1 MTINN
6 EEKLQQ
12 AFDFTKIFR
21 KTFKISFIE
30 FLINSIVG
38 YIFKGKCRTKSRFYY
53 LKLFI
58 LVETFVLLTTIFST
72 PSVSYKSY
80 IIFIGIQFIILI
92 MMVLFVYVFNISSS
106 YSYLVFSVDTYDD
119 KSINK
124 EKLYISMIRLIFQV
138 SFLSSNLIE
147 RNESGEF
154 VLKKS
159 KLKAVE
165 NFMIDLQS
173 VFNSDSYYMHKFNDL
188 FKKSIKNKLIYQNT
202 NEDKNSELLEITN
215 FIITNFIDNNS
226 IIDIINY
233 CIYSEIIY
241 LNFGNMLIKY
251 YPKYITDEIKI
262 HDYYEMEKYCK
273 LDFSDEIHQSN
284 ISDNTND
291 ILYFERTA
299 FGNFVSLYS
308 NKFYKKYK
316 SIRSLMIRWISSYD
330 YYIFNFYTYEDILN
344 KNICINIPYEK
355 LDENDIID
363 KNLIAK
369 VEKRRRRLNFNKKI
383 YKYRKLKQQ
392 MNNTNWYEDLII
404 EDFLN

>member
-38 YIFKGKCRTKSRFYY
+38 YIFKGKCRTKPRFYY

-58 LVETFVLLTTIFST
+58 LTEAFVLLTTFYT
-72 PSVSYKSY
+72 PSVSHKSH
-80 IIFIGIQFIILI
+80 ILFIGIQFIVLF

-106 YSYLVFSVDTYDD
+106 YSYSVFSVDTYDD
-119 KSINK
+119 KSTNK

-159 KLKAVE
+159 KLQAVE

-173 VFNSDSYYMHKFNDL
+173 VFNSDNYYTHKFNGL
-188 FKKSIKNKLIYQNT
+188 FKKSIKNKLIYENT
-202 NEDKNSELLEITN
+202 NNEKNSELLEITN

-251 YPKYITDEIKI
+251 YPKNITDEIKI

-273 LDFSDEIHQSN
+273 LDFSDEKKQLTM
-284 ISDNTND
+284 SDNAND
-291 ILYFERTA
+291 KWYFIRTA

-308 NKFYKKYK
+308 NKFYQKYK
-316 SIRSLMIRWISSYD
+316 SIYSLMIRWIDKYD
-330 YYIFNFYTYEDILN
+330 FYIYDNDKDIQDKTSCFNIAYDPLNEDAIV
-344 KNICINIPYEK
+344 
-355 LDENDIID
+355 D
-363 KNLIAK
+363 KYLIGR
-369 VEKRRRRLNFNKKI
+369 VEKHQRYLNKKI
-383 YKYRKLKQQ
+383 AKHEACNLKRKQQ
-392 MNNTNWYEDLII
+392 MKNTNSYEDLTI

>member
-30 FLINSIVG
+30 FLINSIIG
-38 YIFKGKCRTKSRFYY
+38 YIFKGKCRTKPRFYY

-58 LVETFVLLTTIFST
+58 LTEAFVLLTTIFST
-72 PSVSYKSY
+72 PSVSYKSH
-80 IIFIGIQFIILI
+80 ITSICIQFIILI
-92 MMVLFVYVFNISSS
+92 MMVWFVYVFNFSSS
-106 YSYLVFSVDTYDD
+106 YSYLSFSVDTYED
-119 KSINK
+119 KSTNK

-147 RNESGEF
+147 RNEFGEF

-173 VFNSDSYYMHKFNDL
+173 VFNSDYYTHKFNDL
-188 FKKSIKNKLIYQNT
+188 FKKSIKNKLIYENT
-202 NEDKNSELLEITN
+202 NEDKNSELLE
-215 FIITNFIDNNS
+215 ITNFIDNNS

-262 HDYYEMEKYCK
+262 HNYYEMEKYCK

-291 ILYFERTA
+291 VLDFERTA

-316 SIRSLMIRWISSYD
+316 SIRSIMIRWISLYD
-330 YYIFNFYTYEDILN
+330 YYIYNFYTCEDILN
-344 KNICINIPYEK
+344 ENICINIPYEPS
-355 LDENDIID
+355 DENDIID

-369 VEKRRRRLNFNKKI
+369 VEKRRRYLNRNKKL
-383 YKYRKLKQQ
+383 YKYYKLKRQ
-392 MNNTNWYEDLII
+392 MKNTNWWEDLNL
-404 EDFLN
+404 EEFLN